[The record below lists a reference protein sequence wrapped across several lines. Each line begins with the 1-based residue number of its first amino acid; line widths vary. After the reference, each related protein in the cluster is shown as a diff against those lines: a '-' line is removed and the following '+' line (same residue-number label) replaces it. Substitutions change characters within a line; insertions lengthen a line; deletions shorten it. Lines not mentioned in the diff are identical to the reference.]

1 MKYSFFSSALT
12 WLPSA
17 LIMAVS
23 ASGASS
29 APFASFVKYVP
40 VGIGTRQK
48 KKKKKGERL
57 GFWSVFL

>member
-40 VGIGTRQK
+40 IGISTTEK
-48 KKKKKGERL
+48 KEKKL
-57 GFWSVFL
+57 GFF